1 MSYTVLNNP
10 GELPAAEAAVLCVEI
25 TMGISE
31 TEGNLRLA
39 AAGGEKLRAAMRP
52 IRFLPAGS
60 ACAVESCGLPYKG
73 LILAAPPRW
82 LTGKMNELLVLHRCY
97 ESIFAAAA
105 ELGAE
110 TVALP
115 FLSTWYYRFPQ
126 EEAVHVALRE
136 AEKTDVKAIFT
147 ADTPALF
154 ALSKQDYRKP
164 QIVSYIGYYRDH
176 ALFELD
182 NGLYARV
189 DLRPEN
195 VEADVIPYFEACYR
209 VGNNPLQEPLPE
221 EEIARLR
228 AIYEDY
234 DWC

>member
-1 MSYTVLNNP
+1 MP
-10 GELPAAEAAVLCVEI
+10 PCV
-25 TMGISE
+25 S
-31 TEGNLRLA
+31 
-39 AAGGEKLRAAMRP
+39 K
-52 IRFLPAGS
+52 S
-60 ACAVESCGLPYKG
+60 WSV
-73 LILAAPPRW
+73 
-82 LTGKMNELLVLHRCY
+82 
-97 ESIFAAAA
+97 
-105 ELGAE
+105 GAE

-136 AEKTDVKAIFT
+136 AERTDVRALFT
-147 ADTPALF
+147 ADTPELF
-154 ALSKQDYRKP
+154 TLSKQDYRKP

-182 NGLYARV
+182 NGLFARV

-221 EEIARLR
+221 AEIARLR

>member
-1 MSYTVLNNP
+1 MSYTVILDE
-10 GELPAAEAAVLCVEI
+10 GKLPQADAAVLSVEI

-105 ELGAE
+105 EL
-110 TVALP
+110 
-115 FLSTWYYRFPQ
+115 
-126 EEAVHVALRE
+126 VALRE

-154 ALSKQDYRKP
+154 ALSRQDYRKP

-189 DLRPEN
+189 DLHPEN

-221 EEIARLR
+221 AEIARLR

>member
-10 GELPAAEAAVLCVEI
+10 GELPAAEAAVFCVEI

-31 TEGNLRLA
+31 TELNRTLMERF
-39 AAGGEKLRAAMRP
+39 GEGIRERIRP

-60 ACAVESCGLPYKG
+60 ACAVSGCGPYRQ

-82 LTGKMNELLVLHRCY
+82 LNGKMNELLVLHRCY
-97 ESIFAAAA
+97 ESIFETAA
-105 ELGAE
+105 ELKIK
-110 TVALP
+110 TLALP

-126 EEAVHVALRE
+126 EEAVHIALRE
-136 AEKTDVKAIFT
+136 AEGSPVEAIFL

-154 ALSKQDYRKP
+154 KLSGQDYRKP
-164 QIVSYIGYYRDH
+164 QIVNYVGYYRDH
-176 ALFELD
+176 AMFELD
-182 NGLYARV
+182 NGLFARV

-195 VEADVIPYFEACYR
+195 TDVSIIPYFEACYR

-221 EEIARLR
+221 AEIARLR